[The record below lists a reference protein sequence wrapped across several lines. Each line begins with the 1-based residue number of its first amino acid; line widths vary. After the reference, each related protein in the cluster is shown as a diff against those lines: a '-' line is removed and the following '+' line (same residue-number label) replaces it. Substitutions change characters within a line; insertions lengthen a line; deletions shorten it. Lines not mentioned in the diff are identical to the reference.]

1 MMDRTLTES
10 HTGSFGHIMQIFAV
24 SLLVSFVGTLA
35 GAMLIPPSLIGLF
48 VVIELG
54 MLVSVFIMRFRGKMI
69 GYPFLY
75 IFTAVTGVTL
85 YPIIATYGGILGANL
100 VSAAFLATA
109 GIFGGLALYAYR
121 SKRDFSFLGGFLFAA
136 TIGLIVMSLFSLF
149 IPMGSTMNLVWS
161 VLGIVIFSGWVLYDV
176 SQYKGGV
183 SPEAVPMAAL
193 NIYLNFINLFIYI
206 LRFLAAIVGFSR
218 N

>member
-1 MMDRTLTES
+1 MERTVVQT
-10 HTGSFGHIMQIFAV
+10 HTGSFGHIMQTFAL
-24 SLLVSFVGTLA
+24 SLLVSFIGTLA
-35 GAMLIPPSLIGLF
+35 GAMFIPPSLVGLF
-48 VVIELG
+48 IVVEVV
-54 MLVSVFIMRFRGKMI
+54 MLISVFIIRFRGKTI

-75 IFTAVTGVTL
+75 VFTAVTGVAI
-85 YPIIATYGGILGANL
+85 YPIIANYGGLLGANL

-109 GIFGGLALYAYR
+109 GIFGGLSLYAYR
-121 SKRDFSFLGGFLFAA
+121 SQRDFSFLGGFLFAA
-136 TIGLIVMSLFSLF
+136 TIGLIVMSVVSLF

-176 SQYKGGV
+176 SQYKDGV
-183 SPEAVPMAAL
+183 GDKEVPMAAL

-206 LRFLAAIVGFSR
+206 LRFLAAILGFNR